1 MHRAIFG
8 TFDRFTAF
16 IIEETKGAF
25 PLWLSPVQVNIIPVN
40 NEIHL
45 DYCKELYDKL
55 NKNNI
60 RVKIDDR
67 EEKLSYKMR
76 ESQSKKIPLTIIIG
90 DKEKENNEVSYRK
103 FGQTETTTLSIDE
116 FIKNIENCI
125 ESKNYN
131 L

>member
-1 MHRAIFG
+1 
-8 TFDRFTAF
+8 
-16 IIEETKGAF
+16 
-25 PLWLSPVQVNIIPVN
+25 
-40 NEIHL
+40 
-45 DYCKELYDKL
+45 
-55 NKNNI
+55 
-60 RVKIDDR
+60 
-67 EEKLSYKMR
+67 MR